1 MEGMSTPTARDRG
14 LQRVVDLT
22 TWAGVGALALT
33 GGFALAAAHSAH
45 TSPSSSAGSSSST
58 AASSSST
65 SSSSSSSSAGGLAT
79 GQAPS
84 ASLGS
89 SHVRSGAS

>member
-65 SSSSSSSSAGGLAT
+65 SSSSSSSAGGLAT